1 MTMPIQ
7 TEKIIMDSSF
17 FIDIG
22 SYQTQKKGEDC
33 FGDTVYAKKIPE
45 EQRIIGILSD
55 GLGSGVKANILSSM
69 TTRMAMKFME
79 NNTDLQRAS
88 ETMMDALPI
97 CQVRKI
103 SYATFS
109 IVDSELEGKTRIF
122 EMDNPRYIFIRNN
135 RLFDIK
141 GREFSS
147 PKWKDRKISV
157 SQINNLPEDRIIVMS
172 DGVTQAGLGNK
183 KYPLGW
189 GRQGCID
196 FVLKVLEQDPYISS
210 SALAEKIVNEA
221 LEKETEHKAGDDISC
236 MCLYFRKPRK
246 LLIVTG
252 PPFNDDKDK
261 EIAEMVTNY
270 DGKIAVCGGTTAN
283 IIERE
288 LCLKCEIDKTS
299 FDTKIPMASKM
310 EGIDLVTEGIL
321 TLTDAYRM
329 LKEGVD
335 KNSNTASVRLV
346 KLFLSSDKIDFVV
359 GTKINVA
366 HQDPNLPM
374 ELEIRR
380 NIVKKI
386 FRLLQSQYLK
396 EISVRYL

>member
-1 MTMPIQ
+1 MNN
-7 TEKIIMDSSF
+7 SL

-22 SYQTQKKGEDC
+22 AYQKQKDGEDC
-33 FGDTVYAKKIPE
+33 FGDTIYSKKIPE
-45 EQRIIGILSD
+45 ERRVISVLSD

-79 NNTDLQRAS
+79 DNTDLLRSS
-88 ETMMDALPI
+88 EIMMDALPI
-97 CQVRKI
+97 CQIRKI

-122 EMDNPRYIFIRNN
+122 EMDNPRYIFIRGNKQ
-135 RLFDIK
+135 LAIK

-147 PKWKDRKISV
+147 PKWKERTIGV
-157 SQINNLPEDRIIVMS
+157 SQITTQPEDRIILMS

-196 FVLKVLEQDPYISS
+196 FVLKEIEKDPYMSS
-210 SALAEKIVNEA
+210 QTLAQKIVEEA
-221 LEKETEHKAGDDISC
+221 LTKEIDHKAGDDISC
-236 MCLYFRKPRK
+236 VCIYFRTPRK
-246 LLIVTG
+246 LLVLTG
-252 PPFNDDKDK
+252 PPFDEDKDR
-261 EIAEMVTNY
+261 EFAELVSTY
-270 DGKIAVCGGTTAN
+270 DGKIAICGGTTAN

-299 FDTKIPMASKM
+299 FDVNIPMASLM

-321 TLTDAYRM
+321 TLTDVYRM
-329 LKEGVD
+329 LKDGIDRKPNV
-335 KNSNTASVRLV
+335 ASVRLV
-346 KLFLSSDKIDFVV
+346 NLLLGSDRIDFVV

-366 HQDPNLPM
+366 HQDPSLPM

>member
-1 MTMPIQ
+1 M
-7 TEKIIMDSSF
+7 SNSL

-22 SYQTQKKGEDC
+22 SYQKQKDGEDC
-33 FGDTVYAKKIPE
+33 FGDTIYSKKIPE
-45 EQRIIGILSD
+45 EHRVISVLSD

-79 NNTDLQRAS
+79 DNTDLLRSS
-88 ETMMDALPI
+88 EIMMDALPI
-97 CQVRKI
+97 CQIRKI

-135 RLFDIK
+135 KSLAIK

-147 PKWKDRKISV
+147 PKWKDRSISV
-157 SQINNLPEDRIIVMS
+157 SQMTTQPEDRIILMS

-183 KYPLGW
+183 RYPLGW

-196 FVLKVLEQDPYISS
+196 FVLSELEKDPHISS
-210 SALAEKIVNEA
+210 QNLAQKIVEEA
-221 LEKETEHKAGDDISC
+221 LSKEIDKKAGDDISC
-236 MCLYFRKPRK
+236 VSIYFRTPRK
-246 LLIVTG
+246 LLVLTG
-252 PPFNDDKDK
+252 PPFDEDKDK
-261 EIAEMVTNY
+261 EIADMVAEY
-270 DGKIAVCGGTTAN
+270 DGKIAICGGTTSN

-288 LCLKCEIDKTS
+288 LCLKCEVDKSS
-299 FDTKIPMASKM
+299 FDTEIPMASKM
-310 EGIDLVTEGIL
+310 EGVDLVTEGIL

-329 LKEGVD
+329 LKEGIDRKPNV
-335 KNSNTASVRLV
+335 ASVRLV
-346 KLFLSSDKIDFVV
+346 NLLLGSDRIDFVV

-366 HQDPNLPM
+366 HQDPSLPM

-396 EISVRYL
+396 KISVRYL

>member
-1 MTMPIQ
+1 MNN
-7 TEKIIMDSSF
+7 SL

-22 SYQTQKKGEDC
+22 AYQKQKDGEDC
-33 FGDTVYAKKIPE
+33 FGDTIYSKKIPE
-45 EQRIIGILSD
+45 ERRVISVLSD
-55 GLGSGVKANILSSM
+55 GLGGVKANILSSM

-79 NNTDLQRAS
+79 DNTDLLRSS
-88 ETMMDALPI
+88 EIMMDALPI
-97 CQVRKI
+97 CQIRKI

-122 EMDNPRYIFIRNN
+122 EMDNPRYIFIRGNKQ
-135 RLFDIK
+135 LAIK

-147 PKWKDRKISV
+147 PKWKERTIGV
-157 SQINNLPEDRIIVMS
+157 SQITTQPEDRIILMS

-196 FVLKVLEQDPYISS
+196 FVLKEIEKDPYMSS
-210 SALAEKIVNEA
+210 QTLAQKIVEEA
-221 LEKETEHKAGDDISC
+221 LTKEIDHKAGDDISC
-236 MCLYFRKPRK
+236 VCIYFRTPRK
-246 LLIVTG
+246 LLVLTG
-252 PPFNDDKDK
+252 PPFDEDKDR
-261 EIAEMVTNY
+261 EFAELVSTY
-270 DGKIAVCGGTTAN
+270 DGKIAICGGTTAN

-299 FDTKIPMASKM
+299 FDVNIPMASLM

-321 TLTDAYRM
+321 TLTDVYRM
-329 LKEGVD
+329 LKEGIDRKPNV
-335 KNSNTASVRLV
+335 ASVRLV
-346 KLFLSSDKIDFVV
+346 NLLLGSDRIDFVV

-366 HQDPNLPM
+366 HQDPSLPM